1 MRLEGLSRLTVL
13 RISGGRTG
21 ELARMAD
28 RPLHALVRGREAPE
42 IKRMAIRST
51 VRGARSVP
59 RTTNSASEVTG
70 CIAAGC
76 YASWGCLPPSTTVAC
91 CCLPIRAPEGA

>member
-1 MRLEGLSRLTVL
+1 MYINMAFERITGP

-21 ELARMAD
+21 ELARMAE

-42 IKRMAIRST
+42 IKRMVIRNA

-59 RTTNSASEVTG
+59 RTKNS
-70 CIAAGC
+70 
-76 YASWGCLPPSTTVAC
+76 P
-91 CCLPIRAPEGA
+91 GALAVR

>member
-1 MRLEGLSRLTVL
+1 VL
-13 RISGGRTG
+13 RISGGRAG

-59 RTTNSASEVTG
+59 RTVALEPRDPQG
-70 CIAAGC
+70 D
-76 YASWGCLPPSTTVAC
+76 STKLRHSRRGERRLEA
-91 CCLPIRAPEGA
+91 LS

>member
-1 MRLEGLSRLTVL
+1 ML
-13 RISGGRTG
+13 RISGGRAG

-59 RTTNSASEVTG
+59 RTLEFSGPDPAGVRVRWNEVLGITE
-70 CIAAGC
+70 
-76 YASWGCLPPSTTVAC
+76 YT
-91 CCLPIRAPEGA
+91 IRDRLRIEKCTDVFILNVT